1 MKRTILIVALSVA
14 FVAVSLW
21 LILSGGR
28 SKRATNLKYRLGG
41 MLIGLTALASTAC
54 QGGEGDF
61 PPMTCYDPAPPV
73 ENEHHWNN
81 GVANSELRNG
91 DVVVLNYECMFGEEI
106 TISLVSDD
114 NEEERVLCSETYA
127 VQVGGNQL
135 SFTIDA
141 GDYRGR
147 AKLRVE
153 YEKYDEGYAHPFD
166 IYVAIVD

>member
-14 FVAVSLW
+14 FAAVSLW

-54 QGGEGDF
+54 EGGGGF
-61 PPMTCYDPAPPV
+61 MPTCYDPAPPV
-73 ENEHHWNN
+73 ENYHFWDTA
-81 GVANSELRNG
+81 VANSELRNG

-114 NEEERVLCSETYA
+114 NEPERVLCSKTYA
-127 VQVGGNQL
+127 VKQGDNQL
-135 SFTIDA
+135 EFTIDA

-147 AKLRVE
+147 AKLCAE
-153 YEKYDEGYAHPFD
+153 YVVYEGDIGPQRRH

>member
-54 QGGEGDF
+54 EGGGGF
-61 PPMTCYDPAPPV
+61 MQTCYDPVPPV
-73 ENEHHWNN
+73 ENDHFWDTA
-81 GVANSELRNG
+81 VANSELRNG

>member
-14 FVAVSLW
+14 FAAVSLW

-54 QGGEGDF
+54 EGDGGF
-61 PPMTCYDPAPPV
+61 MTSCYDPAPPV
-73 ENEHHWNN
+73 ENYHFWDTA
-81 GVANSELRNG
+81 VANSELRNG

-114 NEEERVLCSETYA
+114 NEEDRVLCSETYA

-153 YEKYDEGYAHPFD
+153 YEKYDDGYAYPFD

>member
-14 FVAVSLW
+14 FAAVSLW

-54 QGGEGDF
+54 EGGGGGF
-61 PPMTCYDPAPPV
+61 MTSCYDPAPPV
-73 ENEHHWNN
+73 ENYHFWDSA
-81 GVANSELRNG
+81 VANSELRNG
-91 DVVVLNYECMFGEEI
+91 DVVVLNYECMFGQEI

-114 NEEERVLCSETYA
+114 NEEDRVLCSETYA

-153 YEKYDEGYAHPFD
+153 YEKYEEGYAYPFN

>member
-54 QGGEGDF
+54 EGGF
-61 PPMTCYDPAPPV
+61 MTSCYDPAPPV
-73 ENEHHWNN
+73 ENVHHWNM

-91 DVVVLNYECMFGEEI
+91 DVVVLNYECMFGQEI

-153 YEKYDEGYAHPFD
+153 YEKYDEGYAYPFD

>member
-54 QGGEGDF
+54 EGGGGF
-61 PPMTCYDPAPPV
+61 MQTCYDPVLPL
-73 ENEHHWNN
+73 ENVHYWNT

-127 VQVGGNQL
+127 VQAGGNQL

-153 YEKYDEGYAHPFD
+153 YEKYDKGYAHPFD